1 MNKKMEFKLF
11 VSNVPYNCTEEE
23 FKTFMLTLEGVKDV
37 KLVPR
42 LNVPFNKGF
51 GFVTVLSKE
60 VHDSFMTN
68 DNVIFNGRKLK
79 FTEYVNQ
86 QKFYKLHVMNVP
98 EATTEQELFN
108 TFSKFG
114 SVDSVKKDFNYILK
128 KFKGTAVVVYNNY
141 EDFNTV
147 LTMKDVPLTETV
159 ILTVMKRRLPFK
171 RQIRSFVPN
180 APQVPRRKLS
190 IQKKQD

>member
-1 MNKKMEFKLF
+1 MEFKLF

-23 FKTFMLTLEGVKDV
+23 FKTFMLTLDGVKDV
-37 KLVPR
+37 KLVQRP
-42 LNVPFNKGF
+42 NVPFNKGF
-51 GFVTVLSKE
+51 GFVTVSSKE
-60 VHDSFMTN
+60 FHDSLMAN
-68 DNVIFNGRKLK
+68 ENVIFNGRKLK

-98 EATTEQELFN
+98 EETTEQVLFE

-114 SVDSVKKDFNYILK
+114 SVDSVKKDFNFALK

-159 ILTVMKRRLPFK
+159 MLSVTKRRLPFR
-171 RQIRSFVPN
+171 RQFRNYVAPG
-180 APQVPRRKLS
+180 APQVPRRRLN
-190 IQKKQD
+190 IQKKQE

>member
-1 MNKKMEFKLF
+1 MEFKLF

-37 KLVPR
+37 KLIPR

-51 GFVTVLSKE
+51 GFVTVSSKE

-98 EATTEQELFN
+98 EAATEQELFN

-114 SVDSVKKDFNYILK
+114 SVDSVKKDFNYALK

-171 RQIRSFVPN
+171 RQFRSFAPK
-180 APQVPRRKLS
+180 APQVPGHVLNIQRK
-190 IQKKQD
+190 QN